1 VPVHSTWRVSLKR
14 IPTRRGGVSV
24 RAETISPPSDIGFR
38 WQMRFH
44 GSRVRRALRGQ
55 HMKRRWRGSASGSG
69 MPSRT
74 AELAA
79 EREIGEAIPQG
90 EFVPCDPWRG

>member
-1 VPVHSTWRVSLKR
+1 VHYTWRVSLKR

-44 GSRVRRALRGQ
+44 GSRGARRAGSHGTTLSWEGIWQRNAVEDGGARGATGN
-55 HMKRRWRGSASGSG
+55 RRGDSARRVCS
-69 MPSRT
+69 
-74 AELAA
+74 L
-79 EREIGEAIPQG
+79 
-90 EFVPCDPWRG
+90 